1 MIIDIMFNIL
11 LDILLFFMAGIQK
24 REDQA
29 VYYDAHV
36 LDIQRRVHNT
46 EGCQCIFVVRYDH
59 DFSEVNLQNFHS
71 LFSSFA
77 IVLLVHLWMHI
88 G

>member
-11 LDILLFFMAGIQK
+11 LDILLFFMVGIQE

-29 VYYDAHV
+29 VYCDAHV
-36 LDIQRRVHNT
+36 LDIQRRVHDT

-59 DFSEVNLQNFHS
+59 DFSEVNLQNSVIPSFPHS
-71 LFSSFA
+71 PLYS
-77 IVLLVHLWMHI
+77 LCTC
-88 G
+88 GCT